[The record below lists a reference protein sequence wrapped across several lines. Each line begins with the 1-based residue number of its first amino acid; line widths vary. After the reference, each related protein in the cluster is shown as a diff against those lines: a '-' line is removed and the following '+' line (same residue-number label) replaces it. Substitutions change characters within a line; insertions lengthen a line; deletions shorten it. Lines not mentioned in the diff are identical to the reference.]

1 MNVLMTVTLLTALL
15 TTVATVHIGAAEAQE
30 EVVGSGDL
38 SVPEGDNPFGGDNIG
53 TYNIG
58 SDREGLRVQVNMD
71 ITPTSGNAYQAW
83 LVDNATGNDLA
94 LGELVDNV
102 LATTLQPTDSSPY
115 RLIVVTEEPLN
126 DPDPARNSYAIVAG
140 AALGS

>member
-1 MNVLMTVTLLTALL
+1 
-15 TTVATVHIGAAEAQE
+15 
-30 EVVGSGDL
+30 
-38 SVPEGDNPFGGDNIG
+38 
-53 TYNIG
+53 
-58 SDREGLRVQVNMD
+58 MD

-94 LGELVDNV
+94 LGELVDNA

-115 RLIVVTEEPLN
+115 KLIVVTEEPLN
-126 DPDPARNSYAIVAG
+126 DPDPARNSSAIVAG